1 MTCRTVLGVTLL
13 CCTWAPHL
21 IEPSVSLE
29 MMPMPIEGDAAAT
42 AIAAAAGANAV
53 VTTHVAPLQQQQQ
66 RGIQRLLSS
75 ADRKLKKF
83 DSAHR
88 KSILISDRVLAL
100 FSRVGLTADHA
111 ANQQVY
117 SSSGLDLC
125 AHDCRYYDSEVYLA
139 GQYIAASKELCADYC
154 QLMLHMSSVHSE
166 QSPLQGHRVNANY
179 SRVPLDINDD
189 NNNNNYQANDNR
201 GLKQS
206 PSTTRIGGYI
216 LLNNTLLLFINMLSV
231 NDSMKIR
238 KSRHLLYS
246 NEFYD
251 AGRYFSWFVEASQL
265 TKENSFRS
273 TAIRSLLIDDLTAQL
288 NSNSYSATG
297 VGEENEKDKDE
308 DEETDR
314 SEAPQLQRSVV
325 LFVRQ
330 KSSAYM
336 FCGRCKAISLESL
349 AGRDLFKVTFELRDY
364 ELLCRREMTDSSPFI
379 PVIDPS
385 LPDDGNGDGPVLDA
399 SPPPPSLYAKMVS
412 EHTTEMERILAPT
425 V

>member
-21 IEPSVSLE
+21 IEPSVSVE
-29 MMPMPIEGDAAAT
+29 MKPIEGE
-42 AIAAAAGANAV
+42 
-53 VTTHVAPLQQQQQ
+53 VTTGVASTHVAPIHQQHQHQQ
-66 RGIQRLLSS
+66 RGIHSLSS

-100 FSRVGLTADHA
+100 FGRAGLTADHA
-111 ANQQVY
+111 VNQQAY
-117 SSSGLDLC
+117 SSGLTADLR
-125 AHDCRYYDSEVYLA
+125 ALFDDCRYDNSEVYMA

-154 QLMLHMSSVHSE
+154 QLMLLMSSMHSE
-166 QSPLQGHRVNANY
+166 QSPHQGHRVNANY
-179 SRVPLDINDD
+179 SRVPLDINEED
-189 NNNNNYQANDNR
+189 R

-206 PSTTRIGGYI
+206 PPSTTRIGGYI
-216 LLNNTLLLFINMLSV
+216 LLDNTLLLFVNMLSV

-273 TAIRSLLIDDLTAQL
+273 TAIRSLLIDDLTQQQL
-288 NSNSYSATG
+288 SSSSHSATG
-297 VGEENEKDKDE
+297 VEE
-308 DEETDR
+308 EEEEGKKKGKRDG
-314 SEAPQLQRSVV
+314 SEAPQLLQRSVV

-364 ELLCRREMTDSSPFI
+364 ELLCRGQVTDTTESIPPAFDPPLADGGDSDDHVVVASS
-379 PVIDPS
+379 S
-385 LPDDGNGDGPVLDA
+385 T
-399 SPPPPSLYAKMVS
+399 SSLYAKIVS
-412 EHTTEMERILAPT
+412 EHTAEMERILAPIVDST
-425 V
+425 C

>member
-1 MTCRTVLGVTLL
+1 M
-13 CCTWAPHL
+13 
-21 IEPSVSLE
+21 SVE
-29 MMPMPIEGDAAAT
+29 MKPIEGDATTGVAS
-42 AIAAAAGANAV
+42 
-53 VTTHVAPLQQQQQ
+53 THVALIHQQYPHQQ
-66 RGIQRLLSS
+66 RGIHSLSS

-88 KSILISDRVLAL
+88 KSILISDRVLTL
-100 FSRVGLTADHA
+100 FGRVGLTADHA
-111 ANQQVY
+111 VNQQAY
-117 SSSGLDLC
+117 SSGLTGDLR
-125 AHDCRYYDSEVYLA
+125 ALLDDCRYDSEVYMA

-154 QLMLHMSSVHSE
+154 QLMLHMSSMYSE
-166 QSPLQGHRVNANY
+166 QSPHQGFRVNANY
-179 SRVPLDINDD
+179 SRVPLDINEED
-189 NNNNNYQANDNR
+189 R

-206 PSTTRIGGYI
+206 PSSTTRIGGYI
-216 LLNNTLLLFINMLSV
+216 LLDNTLLLFVNMLSV

-273 TAIRSLLIDDLTAQL
+273 TAIRSLLIDDLTQQHL
-288 NSNSYSATG
+288 NSTTG
-297 VGEENEKDKDE
+297 V
-308 DEETDR
+308 DEEGDG
-314 SEAPQLQRSVV
+314 SKAPQLLQRSVV

-364 ELLCRREMTDSSPFI
+364 ELLCRGQVTDTASPVS
-379 PVIDPS
+379 PVIDPP
-385 LPDDGNGDGPVLDA
+385 LADDGDDGDGHVVVA
-399 SPPPPSLYAKMVS
+399 SSSLYAKIVS
-412 EHTTEMERILAPT
+412 EHTAEMERILAPI
-425 V
+425 VDS